1 MQTKKIK
8 SVGVIHAGSAPDI
21 DTDIHTEGR
30 MDVVQHVSDAYGE
43 KNVANIITF
52 GKFKS
57 KNSLKS
63 MATIFEIPF
72 AEANKVA
79 QLIPAPIDGKECTLQ
94 DIFDP
99 SSPRYAE
106 GEDFRRATDNE
117 KWKKVIEYAMPLAGR
132 IRETGVHACFEP
144 STLVRTENGY
154 KQIKDVVGGDKVL
167 THNNRYMEVADQIIT
182 RSNDNRY
189 IDGENFIPIE
199 TTNNHPF
206 YVRSLDNNNQ
216 YGEPHWVTA
225 DELSLLDLVGTPVN
239 NAHEMTSLGHGLNG
253 QSPEVWKM
261 IGSHLA
267 KSNMAEVDTYLR
279 TNLPGEH
286 VTEVSE
292 YINTLKNSDRI
303 LNLPAHLLMN
313 YLQGYFAQQEQVF
326 HNRIT
331 DEEITLTIS
340 DKEDVLFT
348 IKAINKVYHT
358 TVDVRN
364 AANGGYL
371 LTALLHEENNEYGFF
386 DVDRSYIWSHIRH
399 IANLT
404 EPKDM
409 YNLSVYDDNSYTV
422 NNISVHNCGVIISN
436 KALSE
441 TIPTQVRQNDGALI
455 TQWTYPQCEAL
466 GLIKMDFLGLD
477 TLDIIQ
483 NTLNN
488 IRLSG
493 KEVPDMTEIIQGPM
507 DDPKT
512 YKLLQNAETT
522 GIFQLGSPG
531 MRELLKRVKPTEFED
546 LAAVTAL
553 YRPGPMKMNSH
564 IEYADRKNGREDIEY
579 IDPEFEG
586 GPVEEVLKSTYGLCL
601 PEDTPIYDGTQRK
614 FVKIK
619 DLNPMTSTTP
629 SINLDTNMIELKP
642 VNHVIQTGIKEILE
656 ITRADGV
663 KLKASTTHPILT
675 QRGYVKAKFL
685 TTDDMIAINRQH
697 YPLADGQPG
706 YDKDKER
713 ILNFWKDNG
722 SKYDANHNA
731 VIKIASSDLAN
742 LKKSLNVLGF
752 KYYVHS
758 FFKTS
763 YKVLVFNDDFA
774 TLLNDKVVD
783 ENTEADIETIE
794 YVKINAIKSVADE
807 ICYDIEVEDNH
818 NFLVDNAIVHNCI
831 YQEQCM
837 QLAQRAAG
845 FSSYK
850 ADVMRKAMGKKKEK
864 VMKELRPEFIEGVV
878 KNGYSEAAATKLWDT
893 IKQFAQYGFNKSH
906 SMSYGINAYQ
916 TCYLKANY
924 PVEFMSSLIQQAT
937 GDPDKVMSFLQE
949 ASRMKLK
956 IGPVSVNESQVN
968 VAPVDHKSDFDILY
982 GFSGVKHVSNEL
994 AQTIIDNRKSNGKF
1008 KSVGDF
1014 VSRIAPLTNMNSQSL
1029 KFLSLSGAFDAFDNC
1044 TRRGVVEKASSL
1056 IKSTHKDK
1064 VQKKSLFDL
1073 TPETDNL
1080 IESIKVDDKEY
1091 PYNELIKL
1099 EADCIGIF
1107 ISGTPTQRLGKLTH
1121 TYNPTPISK
1130 INSGEVNGQVNVLG
1144 TFTLINSKTKK
1155 NGTHSMGVRI
1165 DDGTGYMDVYLP
1177 NPLVNSIDKGEEMLR
1192 RFELKKK
1199 GKEVKP
1205 GTSKRAIKLQELIDD
1220 DTVKPIRPI
1229 TLNEPFAI
1237 QLSIREYK
1245 GGTRRIFVSNIQ
1257 PLVTAY
1263 DGSLP
1268 LNIKI
1273 PTSVDVRAVNQVI
1286 NKYPGDTYVRAN
1298 VEGRGWN
1305 FFNTQFKLTQDS
1317 MQELESV
1324 LGARNILTKGV

>member
-8 SVGVIHAGSAPDI
+8 SVGVVHAGSAPDI

-99 SSPRYAE
+99 TSPRYAE

-144 STLVRTENGY
+144 STLVRTDKGY
-154 KQIKDVVGGDKVL
+154 KQIKDVHEGDKVL
-167 THNNRYMEVADQIIT
+167 THNNRYMEVAEQIIK

-189 IDGENFIPIE
+189 IDGENFIPLE

-206 YVRSLDNNNQ
+206 YVRSLEENQQ
-216 YGEPHWVTA
+216 YGHPHWKQA
-225 DELSLLDLVGTPVN
+225 DELSLHDVVGTPVN
-239 NAHEMTSLGHGLNG
+239 YQSTITQLGHGFDSSSE
-253 QSPEVWKM
+253 QVWSLFGNHIAM
-261 IGSHLA
+261 
-267 KSNMAEVDTYLR
+267 SNMALIDSYVHDYMPHD
-279 TNLPGEH
+279 NLSD
-286 VTEVSE
+286 VSE
-292 YINTLKNSDRI
+292 YINTFKNSDRV
-303 LNLPAHLLMN
+303 LDLPVNLLTAFV
-313 YLQGYFAQQEQVF
+313 QGYFDRQRELYHV
-326 HNRIT
+326 
-331 DEEITLTIS
+331 EINDDKVNLHIK
-340 DKEDVLFT
+340 DKEDALFM
-348 IKAINKVYHT
+348 IKVINKVYHT
-358 TVDVRN
+358 PVDVRN
-364 AANGGYL
+364 SANGDYL
-371 LTALLHEENNEYGFF
+371 LTAFINNDNNDYGFY
-386 DVDRSYIWSHIRH
+386 DIATNYIWSAIRH
-399 IANLT
+399 ISVLT

-409 YNLSVYDDNSYTV
+409 YNLSVYDDNTYTV
-422 NNISVHNCGVIISN
+422 NNIVVHNCGVIISN

-507 DDPKT
+507 DDAKT

-614 FVKIK
+614 FVRIK

-629 SINLDTNMIELKP
+629 SINPETNMIELKP
-642 VNHVIQTGIKEILE
+642 VNHVIQTGIKEILN

-663 KLKASTTHPILT
+663 QLKASTTHPILT

-685 TTDDMIAINRQH
+685 TTNDRIAINRQH
-697 YPLADGQPG
+697 YPLAEGQPQ
-706 YDKDKER
+706 YTEDRER
-713 ILNFWKDNG
+713 IINAWRDNS
-722 SKYDANHNA
+722 SKYDKENNA
-731 VIKIASSDLAN
+731 IFKISSSDLADFQ
-742 LKKSLNVLGF
+742 KSLNVLGL
-752 KYYVHS
+752 KYFIHS
-758 FFKTS
+758 KITNN
-763 YKVLVFNDDFA
+763 YKIVIFADDF
-774 TLLNDKVVD
+774 KVIID
-783 ENTEADIETIE
+783 EKDITAKSTANTDYLE
-794 YVKINAIKSVADE
+794 YVAIKSIKSAPDE
-807 ICYDIEVEDNH
+807 MCYDIEVGDNH
-818 NFLVDNAIVHNCI
+818 NFLVNNAVVHNCI

-968 VAPVDHKSDFDILY
+968 VAPVDHESKFDILY
-982 GFSGVKHVSNEL
+982 GFSGVKHVSNDL
-994 AQTIIDNRKSNGKF
+994 AQTIIDNRKAKGEF

-1029 KFLSLSGAFDAFDNC
+1029 KYLALSGAFDAFDNC

-1056 IKSTHKDK
+1056 IKSTHKNK

-1073 TPETDNL
+1073 TPQADNL
-1080 IESIKVDDKEY
+1080 IESIQVNDKEY

-1121 TYNPTPISK
+1121 TFNPTPISK
-1130 INSGEVNGQVNVLG
+1130 INSGQANGQVNVLG

-1165 DDGTGYMDVYLP
+1165 DDGTGYVDVYLP
-1177 NPLVNSIDKGEEMLR
+1177 NSLVNSLDKGEELIR
-1192 RFELKKK
+1192 RMELKKK
-1199 GKEVKP
+1199 GKEVKQ
-1205 GTSKRAIKLQELIDD
+1205 GSSKRAIKLQELIDD
-1220 DTVKPIRPI
+1220 DNVKPIRPI

-1237 QLSIREYK
+1237 QMSIREYK
-1245 GGTRRIFVSNIQ
+1245 GDTRRIFVSNVM

-1268 LNIKI
+1268 LNIQI
-1273 PTSVDVRAVNQVI
+1273 PTSIDVRAVNQVI

-1305 FFNTQFKLTQDS
+1305 FFNTRFNLSQDS